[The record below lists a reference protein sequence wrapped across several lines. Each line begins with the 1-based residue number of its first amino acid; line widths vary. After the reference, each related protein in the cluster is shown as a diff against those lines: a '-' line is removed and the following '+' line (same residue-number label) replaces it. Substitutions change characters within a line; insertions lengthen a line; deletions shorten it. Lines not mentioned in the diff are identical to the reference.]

1 MHCVVCRRFIGIMDK
16 KMDGNRSTPNNPQ
29 GLLESKE
36 VAAEAAGLPLTLY
49 WHGENEKENEKLLF
63 YTRVYVRVI

>member
-1 MHCVVCRRFIGIMDK
+1 MGK
-16 KMDGNRSTPNNPQ
+16 NMDGNRSTPNKQQ

-49 WHGENEKENEKLLF
+49 WHGENGRENGS
-63 YTRVYVRVI
+63 YYIIVGCA